1 VVKTN
6 MPTEG
11 AMRGDRVPQAAI
23 TIVAAVGLLIL
34 IFILV
39 FLVRES
45 IPILKITSLKDLLFG
60 IYWYPTYNPPDFGML
75 PLIIGSIAV
84 TLLSSVL
91 AIPLSLGLAIFLSEV
106 CPRTL
111 REFFKPTLEVLGF
124 LPSVVLGF
132 VGMVLLAPWLQ
143 MNLNILSGLNMF
155 NASVLM
161 GIMIVPIVASIAE
174 DSFRAVPQDL
184 RDAAYALGSTR
195 LETIIHVLFPAAL
208 PGIVEA
214 CLLGIMRAVG
224 ETMVVLM
231 AAGGAAVIPRSIFDP
246 VRPLTSAIAAEMG
259 EAPVGSPHYHALF
272 FAGLLLLIMTLAIN
286 LTALWVERRW
296 RWNA

>member
-1 VVKTN
+1 
-6 MPTEG
+6 MSTEG

-45 IPILKITSLKDLLFG
+45 IPILKIASLKDLLFG

-161 GIMIVPIVASIAE
+161 GIMIIPIVASIAE
-174 DSFRAVPQDL
+174 DSFTAVPQDL

-208 PGIVEA
+208 PGVVEA

-296 RWNA
+296 RWKA

>member
-1 VVKTN
+1 
-6 MPTEG
+6 
-11 AMRGDRVPQAAI
+11 MRGDRVPQAAI

-45 IPILKITSLKDLLFG
+45 IPILKIASLKDLLFG

-161 GIMIVPIVASIAE
+161 GIMIIPIVASIAE
-174 DSFRAVPQDL
+174 DSFTAVPQDL

-208 PGIVEA
+208 PGVVEA

-296 RWNA
+296 RWKA

>member
-1 VVKTN
+1 

-75 PLIIGSIAV
+75 PLIIGSITV
-84 TLLSSVL
+84 TLLASVL

>member
-1 VVKTN
+1 
-6 MPTEG
+6 MSTEG
-11 AMRGDRVPQAAI
+11 AMRGDRAPQVAI
-23 TIVAAVGLLIL
+23 TIVAAVGLFIL
-34 IFILV
+34 IFILA

-45 IPILKITSLKDLLFG
+45 IPILKIASLKDLLLG
-60 IYWYPTYNPPDFGML
+60 MYWYPTYSPPDFGML

-161 GIMIVPIVASIAE
+161 GIMVVPIVASIAE
-174 DSFRAVPQDL
+174 DSFMAVPQDL

-296 RWNA
+296 RWKA

>member
-1 VVKTN
+1 

-296 RWNA
+296 RWKA

>member
-1 VVKTN
+1 
-6 MPTEG
+6 
-11 AMRGDRVPQAAI
+11 MRGDRVPQAAI

>member
-1 VVKTN
+1 